1 MKKLIV
7 IAFVLFAIG
16 YAFAQSDPY
25 TTAMT
30 KNITAL
36 RDAKSAEDFQ
46 KAANAFARIAANE
59 ADQWLPAYYQAYS
72 HIMVAVANM
81 QKQDMKAC
89 QAHLDEAQSILDA
102 AMKIAPKES
111 ELHVLQG
118 YVFQGRIWEDAMT
131 KGQEFTPRVMQSLQT
146 AMALNEENP
155 RAYHLMGQQLFH
167 TPEFFGGG
175 AKAALPLLEKAAVQ
189 FASYEAP
196 SELHPGWG
204 EGINAALLEAAKK
217 QLANK

>member
-1 MKKLIV
+1 MKKLIA
-7 IAFVLFAIG
+7 ITFVLFTIG
-16 YAFAQSDPY
+16 FAFAQSDQY
-25 TTAMT
+25 AAAMT

-36 RDAKSAEDFQ
+36 RDAKNDEDFQ
-46 KAANAFARIAANE
+46 KIANAFARIAANE
-59 ADQWLPAYYQAYS
+59 TDQWLPAYYQAYS
-72 HIMVAVANM
+72 HIMLAVAKM
-81 QKQDMKAC
+81 QADDMKTC
-89 QAHLDEAQSILDA
+89 QAHLNEAQTILDA

-131 KGQEFTPRVMQSLQT
+131 KGQEFTPKVMQSLQT
-146 AMALNEENP
+146 AMALNAENP
-155 RAYHLMGQQLFH
+155 RAYYLMGQQLYH

-175 AKAALPLLEKAAVQ
+175 AKTALPMLEKAAAQ
-189 FASYEAP
+189 YASYKAP
-196 SELHPGWG
+196 SELHPSWG